1 MRPKGRQPRPSHVR
15 PCGDEFETG
24 ETMAD
29 EDDDALTGPEPIEVA
44 LPGDG
49 PFQLPLCTDLATIA
63 IGESLAILQFET
75 MEGQRL
81 DIPIPIGLL
90 EEIRDAAEEARLA
103 AVAGRDGPM
112 VQ

>member
-1 MRPKGRQPRPSHVR
+1 
-15 PCGDEFETG
+15 
-24 ETMAD
+24 
-29 EDDDALTGPEPIEVA
+29 
-44 LPGDG
+44 
-49 PFQLPLCTDLATIA
+49 
-63 IGESLAILQFET
+63 